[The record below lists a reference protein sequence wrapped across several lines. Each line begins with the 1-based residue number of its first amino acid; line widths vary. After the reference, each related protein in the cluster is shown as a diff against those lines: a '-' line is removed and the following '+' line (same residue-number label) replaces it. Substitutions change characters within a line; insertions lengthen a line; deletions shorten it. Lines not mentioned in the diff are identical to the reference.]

1 MVNHKVMKRTLLLDM
16 RMYSIVILTV
26 IAFQYAILSEQS
38 VLGIPNKN
46 ASAPTSASP
55 ANATNAPGNNVNPA
69 ANSSSHSTQNG
80 TTSSNNS
87 NASGSGTKNNVTTSA
102 GNEGNI
108 YRGGTVSGSG
118 GE

>member
-1 MVNHKVMKRTLLLDM
+1 MKRTLLLDM
-16 RMYSIVILTV
+16 CMYSVVILAV
-26 IAFQYAILSEQS
+26 IVFQHAVFSEQS

-46 ASAPTSASP
+46 ASAPTNASP
-55 ANATNAPGNNVNPA
+55 ANATNAPGDNANLA
-69 ANSSSHSTQNG
+69 ANNTNSHITQNV
-80 TTSSNNS
+80 TIPVSSNS
-87 NASGSGTKNNVTTSA
+87 SGSGIKNNVTTSA

>member
-1 MVNHKVMKRTLLLDM
+1 MKHTILLDISI
-16 RMYSIVILTV
+16 YSVVILTV
-26 IAFQYAILSEQS
+26 IAFQYVVLSEQS

-46 ASAPTSASP
+46 ASAPTNANP
-55 ANATNAPGNNVNPA
+55 ANATNAPSNGANTA
-69 ANSSSHSTQNG
+69 ANSSSNSHITQNV
-80 TTSSNNS
+80 TMPISSNVS
-87 NASGSGTKNNVTTSA
+87 ESGTKNNVTTSA

>member
-1 MVNHKVMKRTLLLDM
+1 MKRILLLDM
-16 RMYSIVILTV
+16 CMYSVIILTV
-26 IAFQYAILSEQS
+26 IAFQHAVSSEQS

-46 ASAPTSASP
+46 ASAPTN
-55 ANATNAPGNNVNPA
+55 ANPTA
-69 ANSSSHSTQNG
+69 ANNNTSSHVTQNV
-80 TTSSNNS
+80 TMSISNVS

>member
-1 MVNHKVMKRTLLLDM
+1 MKRILLLDM
-16 RMYSIVILTV
+16 CMYSVIILTV
-26 IAFQYAILSEQS
+26 IAFQHAVSSEQS

-46 ASAPTSASP
+46 ASAPTNANP
-55 ANATNAPGNNVNPA
+55 ANATNAPSNNANPTA
-69 ANSSSHSTQNG
+69 ANNNASSHITQNV
-80 TTSSNNS
+80 TMSISNVS

>member
-1 MVNHKVMKRTLLLDM
+1 MNHALLLDICKC
-16 RMYSIVILTV
+16 SVVILIV
-26 IAFQYAILSEQS
+26 IAFQNTISIQQS

-46 ASAPTSASP
+46 ASAPTNANP
-55 ANATNAPGNNVNPA
+55 ANATNAPSDNANPA
-69 ANSSSHSTQNG
+69 VNNANSTSTQNV
-80 TTSSNNS
+80 TMSMSIS